1 MELDFAFICDYAEVS
16 NKINALGIGFD
27 TIFAQSTPV
36 THGSFHLVAQF
47 RAEPT
52 EVGQKRITLSI
63 IDADGKAV
71 INPAEAAIT
80 IGPPAPGSYD
90 IVARVSIAFGSV
102 TFPRFGA
109 YSLHADVE
117 GQEMVRIPL
126 RVAKS
131 GQQK

>member
-1 MELDFAFICDYAEVS
+1 VDLDFAFICDYAEVT

-52 EVGQKRITLSI
+52 EVGEKRIALSI
-63 IDADGKAV
+63 IDADGKA
-71 INPAEAAIT
+71 IIKPAEAVIS

-90 IVARVSIAFGSV
+90 IVARVSIAFGGVS
-102 TFPRFGA
+102 FPRFGA
-109 YSLHADVE
+109 YSIHADLE
-117 GQEMVRIPL
+117 GQEVIRIPL

-131 GQQK
+131 GQQR